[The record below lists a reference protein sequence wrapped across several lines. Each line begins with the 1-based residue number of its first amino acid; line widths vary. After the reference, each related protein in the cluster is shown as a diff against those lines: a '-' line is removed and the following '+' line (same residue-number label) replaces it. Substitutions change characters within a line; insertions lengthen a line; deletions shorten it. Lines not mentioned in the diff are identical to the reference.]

1 MIQSRGVAVA
11 ILAELHAVSYSDC
24 CQQLSLSC
32 SCRHSFST
40 EPQEPRRSLLVFTR
54 RLHVSS
60 IADAFQARL
69 KALEMQSAET
79 DRRVAETIARCHQLI
94 AEEQAAEARW
104 RAENPD
110 LL

>member
-1 MIQSRGVAVA
+1 
-11 ILAELHAVSYSDC
+11 
-24 CQQLSLSC
+24 LSLSC
-32 SCRHSFST
+32 SCRHSLFT
-40 EPQEPRRSLLVFTR
+40 EPQEPRGPLLVFTR
-54 RLHVSS
+54 HHPMGS

-94 AEEQAAEARW
+94 AEQEQAEARW
-104 RAENPD
+104 AAEHPD